1 MKILISE
8 LQDYLYDN
16 YINGGIDQS
25 LFMKLVE
32 EMGEVA
38 EVLNK
43 KAGRKSF
50 GDEDLKSQLGNELA
64 DVIHYAIAI
73 AALNDIDIN
82 ETIIAKDKYAS
93 IKYNH
98 KINLEQFVTARR
110 LLFRFILKTLKMTI

>member
-1 MKILISE
+1 M
-8 LQDYLYDN
+8 
-16 YINGGIDQS
+16 
-25 LFMKLVE
+25 
-32 EMGEVA
+32 
-38 EVLNK
+38 
-43 KAGRKSF
+43 
-50 GDEDLKSQLGNELA
+50 KSQLGNELA

-82 ETIIAKDKYAS
+82 ETIIVKDKYAS